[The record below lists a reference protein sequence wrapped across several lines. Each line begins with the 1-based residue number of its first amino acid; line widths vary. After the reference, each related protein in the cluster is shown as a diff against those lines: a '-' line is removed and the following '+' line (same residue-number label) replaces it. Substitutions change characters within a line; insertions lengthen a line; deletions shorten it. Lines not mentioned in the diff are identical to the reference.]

1 MGSGRLRP
9 ASEFDWRCGTSLQL
23 GPRKFANRR
32 LASLSMSTTRA
43 VWFFIITL
51 TAIRLSMLATTDLE
65 FDEAHY
71 WMWSERLAPAYFSKG
86 PGIAFAMHASTAI
99 FGANEFGVRFFS
111 PVLAAG
117 TSLLLFYFARRLF
130 SPAAGLWAVIGLNVT
145 PIFNIGAFL
154 MTIDSLSVF
163 FWLAAMFTFWL
174 ALERSPRFSLNWP
187 ITGLLIGLGFLSKYT
202 NALELVSI
210 LLVLALAP
218 RLRQE
223 FARTGL
229 YSLLGIFAL
238 CTIPPIV
245 WNAQH
250 AWITLTHLRSRG
262 GVEQGFGFHPLEVV
276 SFLGEHFL
284 AYSPFLFL
292 ALVWGVIASW
302 RRVNQ
307 QFKVL
312 FLMWFGLPV
321 FVFYFLLSINKSAA
335 PNWDALA
342 FLGFGLLAIYFWWER
357 LERSLILRLCA
368 GVALLVGLIMS
379 VIALDTD
386 LLRTAGFELQRPDPS
401 DRMRGWKSATRA
413 VEKMRNDL
421 ELQLGE
427 KLFLIAD
434 ARDRV
439 SEISFYLR
447 DKRPE
452 GSGHPPVYMTESQ
465 DMVNQF
471 SFWPRYDEFVE
482 IKPGTPRPE
491 GEVYTE
497 ENGINPFVGRSA
509 LFIREGEKERVPH
522 NIRAAFQSAEPVGTI
537 EVRRYGKLLR
547 IWQVFLCRN
556 YRTLPL

>member
-1 MGSGRLRP
+1 
-9 ASEFDWRCGTSLQL
+9 
-23 GPRKFANRR
+23 
-32 LASLSMSTTRA
+32 MSTTRA
-43 VWFFIITL
+43 VWFFIIAL

-86 PGIAFAMHASTAI
+86 PGIAFAMRASTAV

-111 PVLAAG
+111 PILAAG

-130 SPAAGLWAVIGLNVT
+130 SATAGLWAVIALNVT

-163 FWLAAMFTFWL
+163 FWLAAMLTFWL
-174 ALERSPRFSLNWP
+174 AVEKSPAFSWHWP
-187 ITGLLIGLGFLSKYT
+187 LTGLLIGLGFLSKYT
-202 NALELVSI
+202 NALGLISI

-218 RLRQE
+218 RLRRE
-223 FARTGL
+223 FARPGL
-229 YSLLGIFAL
+229 YLLLGFFAL
-238 CTIPPIV
+238 CTVPPIM
-245 WNAQH
+245 WNNQH

-262 GVEQGFGFHPLEVV
+262 GVDQGFGFHPGEVL
-276 SFLGEHFL
+276 SFLGGHFL

-292 ALVWGVIASW
+292 ALAWGVIGSW

-357 LERSLILRLCA
+357 LETSVILRLCA
-368 GVALLVGLIMS
+368 GAALLIGLVMS

-386 LLRTAGFELQRPDPS
+386 LLRTAGYQLPRSDPS
-401 DRMRGWKSATRA
+401 DRMRGWKSATGA
-413 VEKMRNDL
+413 VEKMRTDL
-421 ELQLGE
+421 EAQLGE

-434 ARDRV
+434 ARDRA

-452 GSGHPPVYMTESQ
+452 GPGHPPVYITESQ
-465 DMVNQF
+465 DLVNQF

-482 IKPGTPRPE
+482 LKPGAPPPG

-497 ENGINPFVGRSA
+497 ESGINPFVGRDA
-509 LFIREGEKERVPH
+509 LFIREGEKQNVPH
-522 NIRAAFQSAEPVGTI
+522 NIRAAFQTTELAGTI
-537 EVRRYGKLLR
+537 EMRRYGEVLR
-547 IWQVFLCRN
+547 TWQVFLCRN